1 MLYVINMINAAY
13 NIHPGKNEPLAQ
25 LWGNVGSASQMAGQ
39 HYKSIGSMCR
49 VCRSFDAAHNV
60 GIMLV

>member
-25 LWGNVGSASQMAGQ
+25 LWGNVGLASQMAGQ
-39 HYKSIGSMCR
+39 HYKSIGSM
-49 VCRSFDAAHNV
+49 
-60 GIMLV
+60 